1 MRTSALTNIS
11 KFATVLK
18 YNLLGGAMLDENVA
32 KIVFAIGKVEA
43 SGLTPLGTAFAI
55 SPRLMA
61 TAAHVVG
68 VEATKIVAV
77 MSTAQTL
84 STYQDT
90 TVNQFQN
97 FPVNVVEHDA
107 VRDISILETHE
118 GLTLPYI
125 NNALRGTD
133 LLSVNSSI
141 ISLGF
146 PHLDF
151 GRLVL
156 TAHQSNV
163 GGRVL
168 LGAGGIKTK
177 HAILNTQT
185 RPGQS
190 GGPVFRTGTTEIVAM
205 IIGSYVPAVEG
216 FAIVGGINPQTLHQT
231 THAISAEYISDMIK

>member
-1 MRTSALTNIS
+1 
-11 KFATVLK
+11 
-18 YNLLGGAMLDENVA
+18 MLDENVA
-32 KIVFAIGKVEA
+32 KIVFAIGKIEA

-55 SPRLMA
+55 GPRLMA

-77 MSTAQTL
+77 ISAQTL
-84 STYQDT
+84 SAYQDT

-97 FPVNVVEHDA
+97 FPVRVVEHDA
-107 VRDISILETHE
+107 VRDISILEIPE
-118 GLTLPYI
+118 GSILPYI
-125 NNALRGTD
+125 NNSLRSTD
-133 LLSVNSSI
+133 LLSTNSSI

-163 GGRVL
+163 GARVL

-190 GGPVFRTGTTEIVAM
+190 GGPVFRAGTTEIVAM
-205 IIGSYVPAVEG
+205 IMGSYVPAVQS
-216 FAIVGGINPQTLHQT
+216 FAIIGGINPLTLHQT